1 MNAVPKDLS
10 LIIPARNERAQI
22 AGTITAALDS
32 VAQLESRPR
41 ASLHLD
47 RTRCELLVVDNLST
61 DGTADAVR
69 AFAPAGVRLLGCPRL
84 KAPCARN
91 WGAAHA
97 QGRIFVFIDADT
109 WIPRE
114 ALRRV
119 LALADGQGRGAGI
132 FALASQEPGARAWI
146 WWQFWNQVRR
156 LPLAH
161 AKAMPAFMFCT
172 REVFER
178 HGPFD
183 ERVVIG
189 EEWPILAGL
198 YREAPRR
205 LVYDRRTVAR
215 SSSRRMDLQ
224 PWGYTRTY
232 LKYLWAILHASGR
245 LHYPDT
251 IRQRREDRP

>member
-1 MNAVPKDLS
+1 MNPIAKDIS
-10 LIIPARNERAQI
+10 IIIPARNERAQI
-22 AGTITAALDS
+22 AGTLAATLAA
-32 VAQLESRPR
+32 VAELESAPP
-41 ASLHLD
+41 ASLHLG

-69 AFAPAGVRLLGCPRL
+69 AFAPAGVELLSCPRL

-91 WGAAHA
+91 WGARHA
-97 QGRIFVFIDADT
+97 RGRLLVFIDADT

-114 ALRRV
+114 ALARI
-119 LALADGQGRGAGI
+119 LALADGEGYGAGI
-132 FALASQEPGARAWI
+132 FAYAAQEPGWRAWA
-146 WWQFWNQVRR
+146 WWRFWNLVRR

-198 YREAPRR
+198 YRESPRR
-205 LVYDRRTVAR
+205 LAYDRRTVAR
-215 SSSRRMDLQ
+215 SSSRRMELQ

-232 LKYLWAILHASGR
+232 LKYLWAILHPSGR
-245 LHYPDT
+245 VHYPDT
-251 IRQRREDRP
+251 IRQRQEELP